1 MLSAVLPTDCGQ
13 FPSLPLS
20 LCPLAVQRFGTFG
33 FTHSQVE
40 PNHTS
45 QSGGCCCC
53 CLSFKAVKTIYT
65 SQVGQ
70 PDSDAEGEGVG
81 AAAAAAAA
89 AGMRVTIETRITLR
103 CGFVDR

>member
-20 LCPLAVQRFGTFG
+20 LCPLAVQRCGTFG

-45 QSGGCCCC
+45 QSGGCCC
-53 CLSFKAVKTIYT
+53 LSFKAVKTIYT
-65 SQVGQ
+65 SEVGQ
-70 PDSDAEGEGVG
+70 PDSDAEGQGVG
-81 AAAAAAAA
+81 A

>member
-1 MLSAVLPTDCGQ
+1 MLSAVLATDCGQ
-13 FPSLPLS
+13 FPIPFPFLPPCCAAS
-20 LCPLAVQRFGTFG
+20 GTFG

-45 QSGGCCCC
+45 QSGGCC
-53 CLSFKAVKTIYT
+53 LSFKAVKTIYT

-70 PDSDAEGEGVG
+70 PDRHVEEEGVG
-81 AAAAAAAA
+81 AAAAAA